1 MFFKINTY
9 LELFSKNYMHKYLD
23 WPLKKEGI
31 ITYIPSWFK
40 AFSKL
45 VILYLIK
52 YISEFF

>member
-52 YISEFF
+52 YISEIF